1 MCIEKQASGCFSY
14 LLRIVFLSFLNFFSE
29 TCNAL
34 RDLHRVYYELES
46 LQGLRIYLGVHTN

>member
-14 LLRIVFLSFLNFFSE
+14 LLRIILLSFLSCFSK